1 MIKQDFKY
9 DGQLNKKATN
19 FWKAKENI
27 GQVWKDRKMKW
38 KRLDRICLYSFYD
51 QNWTFMEGGCVL
63 ISQTDN
69 VAYSVRPLY

>member
-1 MIKQDFKY
+1 MMGNLLQEQD
-9 DGQLNKKATN
+9 N
-19 FWKAKENI
+19 FGKHRTNI
-27 GQVWKDRKMKW
+27 GQVWKDRKIKW